1 MGSPEVASQPLADP
15 AALCG
20 TWSLERTIEDR
31 RGDLGGRVDGVLELV
46 EEQPGVLRWEEHG
59 TWRRP
64 AGDVEVRR
72 GLRLV
77 RRTTGWWV
85 LFEDGRDFH
94 PWSPGAEVVHD
105 CRPDTYRGLVTG
117 SARDW
122 TVTWEVSGPAKDYR
136 MRTRLRPATTG

>member
-1 MGSPEVASQPLADP
+1 MSEDTGLADP
-15 AALCG
+15 SALCG
-20 TWSLERTIEDR
+20 RWAFERTIEDR
-31 RGDLGGRVDGVLELV
+31 RGDLGGLVDGTLELV
-46 EEQPGVLRWEEHG
+46 EEQPGRLRWEERG
-59 TWRRP
+59 TWRRST
-64 AGDVEVRR
+64 GDVEVRR
-72 GLRLV
+72 GLRVV

-117 SARDW
+117 SVRDW
-122 TVTWEVSGPAKDYR
+122 TVTWEVSGPAKDYL